1 MIRTGHHRA
10 PALKVS
16 EEAPFPAPETRS
28 PRPHPRFS
36 TDGLRPRKTD
46 AMNSEAVAEPGGGIR
61 LRVDAARKGDEQAL
75 ETVIRSYQDRIARF
89 IVSIVGRDA
98 DYEDLCQLTFVKMS
112 LALPKLRSVDIF
124 EGWLFRIA
132 RNVCMDHLRRLKW
145 RRVFVPFTREHEEVP
160 LEEPDDPGRYRA
172 FEAALVEL
180 PSDQRELIALL
191 RERDWSYAQLAE
203 ITGSTVSAVGT
214 RLFRARSNL
223 RKILKES
230 RS

>member
-10 PALKVS
+10 PALQVGEEVS
-16 EEAPFPAPETRS
+16 FPLPDSRA
-28 PRPHPRFS
+28 PRPHQRVS
-36 TDGLRPRKTD
+36 TDGLRLRKTN
-46 AMNSEAVAEPGGGIR
+46 AMNSDAAEDPGGGIR
-61 LRVDAARKGDEQAL
+61 SRVDAARMGDEQAL
-75 ETVIRSYQDRIARF
+75 EEVIRTYQDRIARF

-172 FEAALVEL
+172 FESALVQL

-191 RERDWSYAQLAE
+191 RESDWSYAQLAE

-223 RKILKES
+223 RKLLKES

>member
-1 MIRTGHHRA
+1 MIRTGHHRIQ
-10 PALKVS
+10 ALQVGP
-16 EEAPFPAPETRS
+16 EVTFPAPDARA
-28 PRPHPRFS
+28 PRLHQPS
-36 TDGLRPRKTD
+36 TDGLRPRKTN
-46 AMNSEAVAEPGGGIR
+46 AMNSNATAEAVSGIR
-61 LRVDAARKGDEQAL
+61 HRIDAARKGDDRAL
-75 ETVIRSYQDRIARF
+75 EEIIRHYQDRVARF

-145 RRVFVPFTREHEEVP
+145 RRVFVPFTREHEEVA
-160 LEEPDDPGRYRA
+160 LEEPDDPGLYRA
-172 FEAALVEL
+172 FEAALVQL

-223 RKILKES
+223 RKLLKES

>member
-1 MIRTGHHRA
+1 MTGTGHHRA
-10 PALKVS
+10 EALRVG
-16 EEAPFPAPETRS
+16 EEVPRPAPDARAVRS
-28 PRPHPRFS
+28 HQRPS
-36 TDGLRPRKTD
+36 TDGLQARKTK
-46 AMNSEAVAEPGGGIR
+46 AMNSQESAEPGSGIR
-61 LRVDAARKGDEQAL
+61 PRVDAARKGDEAAL
-75 ETVIRSYQDRIARF
+75 EEVIRSYQDRIARF
-89 IVSIVGRDA
+89 VISIVGRDA

-145 RRVFVPFTREHEEVP
+145 RRVFVPFTREHEQVP
-160 LEEPDDPGRYRA
+160 LDEPEDPGRFRA
-172 FEAALVEL
+172 FESALGQL

-203 ITGSTVSAVGT
+203 ITGSTASAVGT

>member
-1 MIRTGHHRA
+1 MIRSGHHRA
-10 PALKVS
+10 PALQVEETLPFAAPGVQVS
-16 EEAPFPAPETRS
+16 RLH
-28 PRPHPRFS
+28 PRPS
-36 TDGLRPRKTD
+36 TDGLHPRKTN
-46 AMNSEAVAEPGGGIR
+46 AMNSNAIAEPAGGIR
-61 LRVDAARKGDEQAL
+61 SRVEAARRGDERAL
-75 ETVIRSYQDRIARF
+75 EEVIRTYQDRVARF
-89 IVSIVGRDA
+89 IVSLVGRDA

-160 LEEPDDPGRYRA
+160 LEEPDDPGLYRA
-172 FEAALVEL
+172 FESALSRL

-203 ITGSTVSAVGT
+203 ITRSSVSAVGT

-223 RKILKES
+223 RKLLKES

>member
-1 MIRTGHHRA
+1 MIRAGHRA
-10 PALKVS
+10 QALEVGQGVAIAGADTC
-16 EEAPFPAPETRS
+16 APRS
-28 PRPHPRFS
+28 HQRLS
-36 TDGLRPRKTD
+36 TDGLHPRKTN
-46 AMNSEAVAEPGGGIR
+46 AMSSSATNEPAIGVR
-61 LRVDAARKGDEQAL
+61 LHVDAARNGDEQAL
-75 ETVIRSYQDRIARF
+75 EKVIRYYQDRVARF

-145 RRVFVPFTREHEEVP
+145 RRVFVPFTREHEQVADA
-160 LEEPDDPGRYRA
+160 EPEDPGQYRA
-172 FEAALVEL
+172 FESALVQL

-223 RKILKES
+223 RKLLKES